1 MRKRLFAAL
10 MCLCLIVSLLPAA
23 ALAADEDGVSISI
36 GGYYDVLGSKEHP
49 VYATTDAAT
58 GEINPILD
66 ENFDPTTGTW
76 NIKWDGETLTL
87 NGATII
93 YDEGV
98 NSRAAISCTGNL
110 KIELMGANTVT
121 GRSCGIDSN
130 GDITISGSGTLAV
143 IGGDVS
149 ENGYASYGIYAGG
162 NVTVEGANVTATGG
176 NIDDDSYGI
185 YAGGE
190 VTVEGATV
198 TASGGDVSENG
209 YASYGIYAD
218 GDVTVEDADADV
230 TATGGKAG
238 VYSYGIRAY
247 EGSVTI
253 SGGTVE
259 ATGGEAGDDS
269 CGICADDGSV
279 NISGGTVEATGGEAG
294 GSSYGIYGT
303 YNTFLGEGG
312 KTGVTITGGNVTAT
326 GGTVSSDE
334 AVSCG
339 IYGSSGGVPTGIS
352 ISGGTVT
359 ATGGEVTGGAK
370 SYGLCGSSLNAG
382 VILSGGT
389 VTAWGRTKAV
399 GDNNSN
405 YNYRIA
411 PAATVA
417 EVKVM
422 AGENKDGSDAS
433 EVTEY
438 EDLKNKYIKIT
449 ITLPE
454 HEIYV
459 GGVGLSGSEDEP
471 DYAKTDNDGK
481 VTTDGASADNYN
493 IKWDGSTLTLNN
505 AKITQGAYESA
516 AIYTWLSSY
525 DPDYSVYIVLEGD
538 NTVTGPSNT
547 QDGWS
552 CGIRGEEN
560 TMFTI
565 SGGGT
570 LNVTGGTAT
579 FDDDAAS
586 YGIDAFEIKITG
598 GEVTAEGG
606 SAEAGSNDA
615 ESYGINAFEIKITDG
630 EVTAK
635 GGSATA
641 NGEGAD
647 ACSEGINAV
656 DVTISGGKVTAT
668 GGPATSDSYD
678 AESYGIDAQY
688 VQITGGE
695 VTAEGGS
702 ATANGEGADA
712 CSEGINAGYVTISGG
727 EVTATGRDAAI
738 ATYNSVVINPEDG
751 LSIAVKAG
759 ASVNDTVS
767 IDIPDDGDI
776 TDLISDAK
784 YFHSTGL
791 SGPGPE
797 PPTNYDIY
805 VGGIGLSVGANG
817 EPAYAVNDGSGSV
830 TADGADESNYNVK
843 WDGTALTLNGVNV
856 TAGHKFEYDSYDK
869 TKAAA
874 AIYCENGLTIVLNGE
889 NTVTGPD
896 CTDEIA
902 FSFGVYA
909 GGDITVSGSG
919 SLNAAGGDNGIS
931 TGVMSFDG
939 GVTFSGGTVTARGGA
954 GQNSVGILAASRVIV
969 NSGTVTAAGADN
981 ANSVGIAAAGLTV
994 NGGELT
1000 AEGGSFTGASDTRV
1014 SYGLAL
1020 HNTASGTN
1028 SAGTMAASANG
1039 SADVLITG
1047 GTVTITGATGS
1058 MDLNRGTVVIDP
1070 AAVTQIRAWSG
1081 VDAQTAPEIDGSP
1094 FSTSTDVTK
1103 SVDSDLYFH
1112 SEVASDDPDPDPDPD
1127 WPWNPG
1133 GGTGTRYVTLT
1144 FEPRGGS
1151 ELDKLRVPAGT
1162 TVDLTE
1168 YLSERSGF
1176 DFAGWYPDEDF
1187 TGSIDEIYM
1196 DKDKTVY
1203 AGWEPFDDADSG
1215 DWFYDCVV
1223 YVYENGLM
1231 DGVSDARFA
1240 PDGTVTRAQL
1250 VTILWRLDG
1259 GPAVN
1264 YLLPFTDVAEG
1275 EWYTEAVRWAAS
1287 EGIVNGVSDTEFAP
1301 GADVTREQFAAILY
1315 RYAQYKGYD
1324 VSIGESTNILSFT
1337 DFDTV
1342 SEYAVSALQWACG
1355 EGIITGVTESTL
1367 VPQGTATRAQAAA
1380 MLQRFCENVK

>member
-23 ALAADEDGVSISI
+23 ALAADGDGAYILI
-36 GGYYDVLGSKEHP
+36 GKYDVLGSKGNP
-49 VYATTDAAT
+49 VYATTDA
-58 GEINPILD
+58 GEITLIFD
-66 ENFDPTTGTW
+66 ENFDPDTYPW
-76 NIKWDGETLTL
+76 NIRWDGETLTL

-93 YDEGV
+93 YDEY
-98 NSRAAISCTGNL
+98 SDAAISSTGDL
-110 KIELMGANTVT
+110 KIELVGDNTVT
-121 GRSCGIDSN
+121 GRSCGIDSY
-130 GDITISGSGTLAV
+130 GDITISGSGSLKV
-143 IGGDVS
+143 SGGDDISVD
-149 ENGYASYGIYAGG
+149 GYASYGIYAGG
-162 NVTVEGANVTATGG
+162 NVTIEGADVTASGG
-176 NIDDDSYGI
+176 EAEYEFSYGI
-185 YAGGE
+185 YAGG
-190 VTVEGATV
+190 
-198 TASGGDVSENG
+198 
-209 YASYGIYAD
+209 
-218 GDVTVEDADADV
+218 DVTVEDADV

-238 VYSYGIRAY
+238 GDSCGIRAY

-253 SGGTVE
+253 SGCTVE
-259 ATGGEAGDDS
+259 ATGGEAGGNSCGLYADDGSVNISGGTVETTGGKAGGESYGIRAFKGIVTISGCTVEATGGEAGGNS

-279 NISGGTVEATGGEAG
+279 NISGCTVEATGGEAG

-303 YNTFLGEGG
+303 YNTVLGEGG

-326 GGTVSSDE
+326 GGKVSPDE

-359 ATGGEVTGGAK
+359 ATGGEVTDGAK

-382 VILSGGT
+382 VSISGGT
-389 VTAWGRTKAV
+389 VTAWGGTQAV
-399 GDNNSN
+399 GGNTGNIGN
-405 YNYRIA
+405 NYRIN

-417 EVKVM
+417 KVEVM
-422 AGENKDGSDAS
+422 AGENKDGLGAS
-433 EVTEY
+433 EVTDEEGY
-438 EDLKNKYIKIT
+438 ENRTDKYLKIT
-449 ITLPE
+449 ITMPTY
-454 HEIYV
+454 EIYV
-459 GGVGLSGSEDEP
+459 GSVGLSGSEDAP
-471 DYAKTDNDGK
+471 AYATTTNGS
-481 VTTDGASADNYN
+481 VTTDDANESNYN
-493 IKWDGSTLTLNN
+493 VKWDGTTLTLKN
-505 AKITQGAYESA
+505 AEITQGAYESA
-516 AIYTWLSSY
+516 AIYTWLGSY
-525 DPDYSVYIVLEGD
+525 GPDDSVSIVLVGE

-565 SGGGT
+565 SGDGT
-570 LNVTGGTAT
+570 LNVTGGSGKEFSA
-579 FDDDAAS
+579 
-586 YGIDAFEIKITG
+586 GICSGA
-598 GEVTAEGG
+598 V
-606 SAEAGSNDA
+606 S
-615 ESYGINAFEIKITDG
+615 ITD
-630 EVTAK
+630 
-635 GGSATA
+635 
-641 NGEGAD
+641 
-647 ACSEGINAV
+647 
-656 DVTISGGKVTAT
+656 GKVTAT
-668 GGPATSDSYD
+668 GGPATFDSYD

-702 ATANGEGADA
+702 AEAGSTDAESYGINAFEIKITDGKVTAKGGSAKANGEGADVY
-712 CSEGINAGYVTISGG
+712 SEGINAVDVTITGG
-727 EVTATGRDAAI
+727 KVTATGSDAAI
-738 ATYNSVVINPEDG
+738 ATSVDVVIDPKGD
-751 LSIAVKAG
+751 LVIAVEAG
-759 ASVNDTVS
+759 VSV
-767 IDIPDDGDI
+767 DGTGAAGIEGSPFSAKTNI
-776 TDLISDAK
+776 TGLISGAK
-784 YFHSTGL
+784 YFHSTGVP
-791 SGPGPE
+791 GPGPE
-797 PPTNYDIY
+797 PPTNHDIY
-805 VGGIGLSVGANG
+805 VGGVGLSVGADG
-817 EPAYAVNDGSGSV
+817 EPAYARNDVSGSV
-830 TADGADESNYNVK
+830 TTAGAGADNYNVK
-843 WDGTALTLNGVNV
+843 WDGSTLTLNGVNV
-856 TAGHKFEYDSYDK
+856 TAGHEFEYDSYDK

-874 AIYCENGLTIVLNGE
+874 AIYCENDLTIVLGGE

-896 CTDEIA
+896 CTDEIE
-902 FSFGVYA
+902 FSFGVYS

-919 SLNAAGGDNGIS
+919 SLNAA
-931 TGVMSFDG
+931 
-939 GVTFSGGTVTARGGA
+939 GGA

-969 NSGTVTAAGADN
+969 NGGKVTAAGADN
-981 ANSVGIAAAGLTV
+981 ANSFGIAAAGLTV

-1000 AEGGSFTGASDTRV
+1000 AKGGSFTGAAETWV

-1020 HNTASGTN
+1020 HSTASGTN
-1028 SAGTMAASANG
+1028 SAGAMAASANG

-1058 MDLNRGTVVIDP
+1058 MYLNNGTVVIDP
-1070 AAVTQIRAWSG
+1070 AAETQIRAWSG
-1081 VDAQTAPEIDGSP
+1081 DDAQTAPEIDGSP
-1094 FSTSTDVTK
+1094 FSASTDVTK

-1112 SEVASDDPDPDPDPD
+1112 SEAASDDPNPDPDPDPGPDPDPD

-1250 VTILWRLDG
+1250 VTILWRLEG
-1259 GPAVN
+1259 EPAVN

-1315 RYAQYKGYD
+1315 RYAQYRGYD
-1324 VSIGESTNILSFT
+1324 VSIGESTNILSYA
-1337 DFDTV
+1337 DFDAV
-1342 SEYAVSALQWACG
+1342 SEYAISAMQWACG

-1380 MLQRFCENVK
+1380 MLMRFCENVK

>member
-36 GGYYDVLGSKEHP
+36 GYYDVPGSKDNP
-49 VYATTDAAT
+49 AYATTDAET
-58 GEINPILD
+58 GAITPINPD
-66 ENFDPTTGTW
+66 TDPW
-76 NIKWDGETLTL
+76 NIRWDGETLTL
-87 NGATII
+87 NGAKII

-98 NSRAAISCTGNL
+98 DSRAAISCTGNL

-121 GRSCGIDSN
+121 RTNSSGSSRGIESK

-143 IGGDVS
+143 SGGNAIDD
-149 ENGYASYGIYAGG
+149 ASYGIYAGG
-162 NVTVEGANVTATGG
+162 NVTVEGATVTARGG
-176 NIDDDSYGI
+176 NGNDIDYASYGI
-185 YAGGE
+185 YAGG
-190 VTVEGATV
+190 
-198 TASGGDVSENG
+198 
-209 YASYGIYAD
+209 
-218 GDVTVEDADADV
+218 DVTVEDADV

-238 VYSYGIRAY
+238 GDSCGIQAY

-259 ATGGEAGDDS
+259 ATGSEAGGDS

-294 GSSYGIYGT
+294 GSSYGICGT
-303 YNTFLGEGG
+303 YNTVLGADS

-339 IYGSSGGVPTGIS
+339 IYGSSGGKSTGIS

-359 ATGGEVTGGAK
+359 ATGGKVTATGGEVTAGAK
-370 SYGLCGSSLNAG
+370 SYGLCGNSSNAG
-382 VILSGGT
+382 VSISGGT
-389 VTAWGRTKAV
+389 VTAWGGTQAV
-399 GDNNSN
+399 GDNTGNSDG
-405 YNYRIA
+405 YNYIIA

-422 AGENKDGSDAS
+422 AGEDKDGSDAS
-433 EVTEY
+433 EVKNEDEY
-438 EDLKNKYIKIT
+438 EDLNNKKYLKIT

-454 HEIYV
+454 HEVYV

-505 AKITQGAYESA
+505 ATITQGSHESA
-516 AIYTWLSSY
+516 AIYTWLSSSE
-525 DPDYSVYIVLEGD
+525 PDDSVSIVLVGE

-547 QDGWS
+547 QDGSS
-552 CGIRGEEN
+552 CGILGEE

-570 LNVTGGTAT
+570 LKVTGGSGVEFSAGISSGAVSITGGKVTATGGTAT
-579 FDDDAAS
+579 S
-586 YGIDAFEIKITG
+586 
-598 GEVTAEGG
+598 
-606 SAEAGSNDA
+606 GSNDA
-615 ESYGINAFEIKITDG
+615 ASYGINAFEIKITDG
-630 EVTAK
+630 EVTAE
-635 GGSATA
+635 GGSAT
-641 NGEGAD
+641 
-647 ACSEGINAV
+647 
-656 DVTISGGKVTAT
+656 SG
-668 GGPATSDSYD
+668 SND
-678 AESYGIDAQY
+678 AESYGINAIEIK
-688 VQITGGE
+688 ITGGE
-695 VTAEGGS
+695 VAAEGGS
-702 ATANGEGADA
+702 ATANGGAA
-712 CSEGINAGYVTISGG
+712 YAYSEGINAGYVTISGG

-805 VGGIGLSVGANG
+805 VGGVGLSVGANG

-830 TADGADESNYNVK
+830 TITGAGADNYNVK
-843 WDGTALTLNGVNV
+843 WDGTALTLNGVYV
-856 TAGHKFEYDSYDK
+856 TAGHKFEYDEYNE

-874 AIYCENGLTIVLNGE
+874 AIYGENGLTIVLNGE

-896 CTDEIA
+896 CTGEIA

-909 GGDITVSGSG
+909 GGGITVSGSG

-994 NGGELT
+994 NGGELA
-1000 AEGGSFTGASDTRV
+1000 AEGGSFTGAPDTRA

-1028 SAGTMAASANG
+1028 SAGAMAASANG

-1047 GTVTITGATGS
+1047 GTVTITGAIGS
-1058 MDLNRGTVVIDP
+1058 MDLNGGTVVIDP
-1070 AAVTQIRAWSG
+1070 AAETQIRAWSG

-1103 SVDSDLYFH
+1103 SVDSGFYFH

-1337 DFDTV
+1337 DFDAV

-1355 EGIITGVTESTL
+1355 EGVITGVTESTL

>member
-36 GGYYDVLGSKEHP
+36 GEYYVPGSKEHP
-49 VYATTDAAT
+49 VYATTDAET
-58 GEINPILD
+58 GAITPINPAT
-66 ENFDPTTGTW
+66 DPW
-76 NIKWDGETLTL
+76 NIRWDGETLTL

-93 YDEGV
+93 YDV
-98 NSRAAISCTGNL
+98 YDSDAAISCTGNL

-121 GRSCGIDSN
+121 GRSCGIVSKC
-130 GDITISGSGTLAV
+130 DITISGSGTLEV
-143 IGGDVS
+143 SGGDVS
-149 ENGYASYGIYAGG
+149 EDGYASYGIYADG
-162 NVTVEGANVTATGG
+162 NVTIEGADVTASGG
-176 NIDDDSYGI
+176 NGNAIDDDSYGI
-185 YAGGE
+185 YAGG
-190 VTVEGATV
+190 
-198 TASGGDVSENG
+198 
-209 YASYGIYAD
+209 
-218 GDVTVEDADADV
+218 DVTVEDADV
-230 TATGGKAG
+230 TATGGEAG
-238 VYSYGIRAY
+238 GESYGIRAY
-247 EGSVTI
+247 KGIVTI

-259 ATGGEAGDDS
+259 ATGSEARGNS
-269 CGICADDGSV
+269 CGICVDDGSV

-294 GSSYGIYGT
+294 GSSYGICGT
-303 YNTFLGEGG
+303 YNTVLGADS

-339 IYGSSGGVPTGIS
+339 IYGSSGGMSTGISISGGEVTAKGGEVTDGAKSYGLCGNSSNAGVS

-359 ATGGEVTGGAK
+359 AW
-370 SYGLCGSSLNAG
+370 
-382 VILSGGT
+382 GGT
-389 VTAWGRTKAV
+389 QAV
-399 GDNNSN
+399 GDNNSLGN
-405 YNYRIA
+405 NYRIYL
-411 PAATVA
+411 AATVA

-422 AGENKDGSDAS
+422 AGENKDGLGAS

-454 HEIYV
+454 REVYV
-459 GGVGLSGSEDEP
+459 GGVGLSGSEDAP
-471 DYAKTDNDGK
+471 AYATTTNGS
-481 VTTDGASADNYN
+481 VTTDDANESNYN
-493 IKWDGSTLTLNN
+493 IKWDGTTLTLKD
-505 AKITQGAYESA
+505 AEITQGAYESA
-516 AIYTWLSSY
+516 AIYTWLSSS
-525 DPDYSVYIVLEGD
+525 DPDDSVYIVLEGD

-552 CGIRGEEN
+552 YGIRGEVN

-570 LNVTGGTAT
+570 LNVTGGNGEE
-579 FDDDAAS
+579 S
-586 YGIDAFEIKITG
+586 YGIDAFEIKITD
-598 GEVTAEGG
+598 GEVTAKGG
-606 SAEAGSNDA
+606 TATSGSNDA
-615 ESYGINAFEIKITDG
+615 ESYGINAFEIKITGG

-656 DVTISGGKVTAT
+656 DVTITGGKVTAT

-712 CSEGINAGYVTISGG
+712 CSDGIDAGSVTISGG
-727 EVTATGRDAAI
+727 EVTATGSDAAI
-738 ATYNSVVINPEDG
+738 ATYVDEDDTNSVVIDPEDG
-751 LSIAVKAG
+751 LAIAVEAG
-759 ASVNDTVS
+759 ENA
-767 IDIPDDGDI
+767 DGTGAAWIEGSPFRAKTNI

-784 YFHSTGL
+784 YFHSTGV

-805 VGGIGLSVGANG
+805 VGGVGLSVGANG
-817 EPAYAVNDGSGSV
+817 EPAYALNDGSGSV
-830 TADGADESNYNVK
+830 TADGAGESNYNVK

-856 TAGHKFEYDSYDK
+856 TAGHKFEYDEYNE

-909 GGDITVSGSG
+909 GGGITVSGSG

-939 GVTFSGGTVTARGGA
+939 DVTVNSGTVTARGGA

-1000 AEGGSFTGASDTRV
+1000 AEGGSFTGAPDTRA

-1028 SAGTMAASANG
+1028 SAGAMAASANG

-1058 MDLNRGTVVIDP
+1058 MDLNGGTVVIDP
-1070 AAVTQIRAWSG
+1070 AAQTQIRAWSG

-1094 FSTSTDVTK
+1094 FSASTDITD

-1112 SEVASDDPDPDPDPD
+1112 SEVASDGPDPDPDPD

-1264 YLLPFTDVAEG
+1264 YLLPFTDVTEG

-1337 DFDTV
+1337 DFDAV

-1355 EGIITGVTESTL
+1355 EGVITGVTESTL

>member
-36 GGYYDVLGSKEHP
+36 GYYDVPGSKDNP
-49 VYATTDAAT
+49 VYATTDEKGDVKIIGFEGT
-58 GEINPILD
+58 ED
-66 ENFDPTTGTW
+66 FDPDTDPW
-76 NIKWDGETLTL
+76 NIRWDGETLTL
-87 NGATII
+87 NGAKII

-98 NSRAAISCTGNL
+98 DSRAAISCTGNL

-121 GRSCGIDSN
+121 RTNSPGSSRGIESK
-130 GDITISGSGTLAV
+130 GDITISGSGTLKV
-143 IGGDVS
+143 SGGDIS
-149 ENGYASYGIYAGG
+149 IEDCASYGIYAGG
-162 NVTVEGANVTATGG
+162 NVTIEGATVTASGGNGNDIDYASYGIYAGGDVTVEGANVTASGG
-176 NIDDDSYGI
+176 NGNAIYDDSYGI
-185 YAGGE
+185 YAGG
-190 VTVEGATV
+190 
-198 TASGGDVSENG
+198 
-209 YASYGIYAD
+209 
-218 GDVTVEDADADV
+218 DVTVEDADV
-230 TATGGKAG
+230 TATGGEAG
-238 VYSYGIRAY
+238 GDSYGICAY
-247 EGSVTI
+247 EGIVTISGGTVEATGSEAGGDSYGLYAYEGGVTI

-259 ATGGEAGDDS
+259 ATGGEAGGD
-269 CGICADDGSV
+269 
-279 NISGGTVEATGGEAG
+279 
-294 GSSYGIYGT
+294 SYGLYGRIDK
-303 YNTFLGEGG
+303 E
-312 KTGVTITGGNVTAT
+312 TGVTITGGNVTAT
-326 GGTVSSDE
+326 GGKVSSDE

-339 IYGSSGGVPTGIS
+339 IYGSSGDVPTGIS
-352 ISGGTVT
+352 ISGGEVTATGGTVT
-359 ATGGEVTGGAK
+359 ATGGEVTDGAK
-370 SYGLCGSSLNAG
+370 SYGLCGNSLNEG
-382 VILSGGT
+382 VSISGGT
-389 VTAWGRTKAV
+389 VTAWGGTRAV
-399 GDNNSN
+399 GDNTGND
-405 YNYRIA
+405 NYRIY

-417 EVKVM
+417 EVEVM
-422 AGENKDGSDAS
+422 AGEKMDGLDAS
-433 EVTEY
+433 EVTDEDYY
-438 EDLKNKYIKIT
+438 ENRTDKYLKIT

-459 GGVGLSGSEDEP
+459 GGEGLSGSEDEP

-481 VTTDGASADNYN
+481 VTTDGASESNYN

-525 DPDYSVYIVLEGD
+525 DPDDSVSIVLVGE

-547 QDGWS
+547 EDGWS
-552 CGIRGEEN
+552 FGILGEE

-570 LNVTGGTAT
+570 LKVTGGSGVEFSA
-579 FDDDAAS
+579 
-586 YGIDAFEIKITG
+586 GISSGAVSITD

-606 SAEAGSNDA
+606 SATSGSNDA
-615 ESYGINAFEIKITDG
+615 ESYGINAIEIK
-630 EVTAK
+630 
-635 GGSATA
+635 
-641 NGEGAD
+641 
-647 ACSEGINAV
+647 
-656 DVTISGGKVTAT
+656 
-668 GGPATSDSYD
+668 
-678 AESYGIDAQY
+678 
-688 VQITGGE
+688 ITGGE

-702 ATANGEGADA
+702 ATANGGAA
-712 CSEGINAGYVTISGG
+712 YAYSEGINAGYVTISGG

-776 TDLISDAK
+776 TDLISNAK

-797 PPTNYDIY
+797 PPTNHDIY
-805 VGGIGLSVGANG
+805 VGGVGLSVGANG
-817 EPAYAVNDGSGSV
+817 EPAYALNDGSGSV

-856 TAGHKFEYDSYDK
+856 TAGHEFEYDSYDK

-909 GGDITVSGSG
+909 GGGITVSGSG

-1000 AEGGSFTGASDTRV
+1000 AEGGSFTGAPDTRA

-1058 MDLNRGTVVIDP
+1058 MDLNGGTVVIDP
-1070 AAVTQIRAWSG
+1070 AAETQIRAWSG
-1081 VDAQTAPEIDGSP
+1081 DDAQTAPEIDGSP
-1094 FSTSTDVTK
+1094 FSASTDITD

-1337 DFDTV
+1337 DFDAV

-1355 EGIITGVTESTL
+1355 EGVITGVTESTL

>member
-36 GGYYDVLGSKEHP
+36 GGYYVPGSKDNP
-49 VYATTDAAT
+49 AYATTDAET
-58 GEINPILD
+58 GAITPINPD
-66 ENFDPTTGTW
+66 TDPW
-76 NIKWDGETLTL
+76 NIRWDGETLTL
-87 NGATII
+87 NGAKII

-98 NSRAAISCTGNL
+98 DSRAAISCTGNL

-121 GRSCGIDSN
+121 RTNSPGSSRGIESK

-143 IGGDVS
+143 SGGNAIDD
-149 ENGYASYGIYAGG
+149 ASYGIYAGG
-162 NVTVEGANVTATGG
+162 NVTVEGATVTARGG
-176 NIDDDSYGI
+176 EAEYKSSYGI
-185 YAGGE
+185 YAG
-190 VTVEGATV
+190 
-198 TASGGDVSENG
+198 
-209 YASYGIYAD
+209 
-218 GDVTVEDADADV
+218 GDVTVEDADV
-230 TATGGKAG
+230 TATGGEAG
-238 VYSYGIRAY
+238 GSSYGIQAY
-247 EGSVTI
+247 EGIVTI

-259 ATGGEAGDDS
+259 ATGSEAGGDS

-279 NISGGTVEATGGEAG
+279 NISGGTVEAIGGEAG
-294 GSSYGIYGT
+294 GSSYGICGT
-303 YNTFLGEGG
+303 YKTVKDESG

-326 GGTVSSDE
+326 GGKVSSDE

-352 ISGGTVT
+352 ISGGEVTATGGTVT
-359 ATGGEVTGGAK
+359 ATGGEVTDGAK
-370 SYGLCGSSLNAG
+370 SYGLCGNSFNAG
-382 VILSGGT
+382 VSISGGT
-389 VTAWGRTKAV
+389 VTAWGGTQAV
-399 GDNNSN
+399 GVNTGND
-405 YNYRIA
+405 NYRIY

-417 EVKVM
+417 EVEVM
-422 AGENKDGSDAS
+422 AGENKGGLGAI
-433 EVTEY
+433 EVKDEGDY
-438 EDLKNKYIKIT
+438 ENRTDKYLKIT

-459 GGVGLSGSEDEP
+459 GGVGLSGSEDAPAYATTVNGEVHLLETVP
-471 DYAKTDNDGK
+471 DD
-481 VTTDGASADNYN
+481 DNYN

-505 AKITQGAYESA
+505 AKITQGAYKSA
-516 AIYTWLSSY
+516 AIYTWLSSSE
-525 DPDYSVYIVLEGD
+525 PDDSVSIVLVGE

-552 CGIRGEEN
+552 YGIRGEVN

-579 FDDDAAS
+579 SVSHDAKS
-586 YGIDAFEIKITG
+586 YGINAFEIKITD
-598 GEVTAEGG
+598 GEVTAKGG
-606 SAEAGSNDA
+606 TATSGSNDA

-630 EVTAK
+630 EVTAE

-668 GGPATSDSYD
+668 GGDATAAGSGSYAYSSGIYAD
-678 AESYGIDAQY
+678 ADLEISGGMLNAA
-688 VQITGGE
+688 GGE
-695 VTAEGGS
+695 AKGTGKESFGLDV
-702 ATANGEGADA
+702 DDL
-712 CSEGINAGYVTISGG
+712 TISGG

-751 LSIAVKAG
+751 LAIAVEAG
-759 ASVNDTVS
+759 ENANDTVS

-776 TDLISDAK
+776 TDRISDAK
-784 YFHSTGL
+784 YFHSTGA
-791 SGPGPE
+791 SGPSPE

-805 VGGIGLSVGANG
+805 VGGVGLSVGANG

-874 AIYCENGLTIVLNGE
+874 AIYGENGLTIVLNGE

-919 SLNAAGGDNGIS
+919 SLNAA
-931 TGVMSFDG
+931 
-939 GVTFSGGTVTARGGA
+939 GGA

-1000 AEGGSFTGASDTRV
+1000 AEGGSFTGAPDTRA

-1028 SAGTMAASANG
+1028 SAGAMAASANG

-1047 GTVTITGATGS
+1047 GTVTITGAIGS
-1058 MDLNRGTVVIDP
+1058 MDLNGGTVVIDP
-1070 AAVTQIRAWSG
+1070 AAETQIRAWSG

-1103 SVDSDLYFH
+1103 SVDSGFYFH

-1337 DFDTV
+1337 DFDAV

-1355 EGIITGVTESTL
+1355 EGVITGVTESTL